1 MFRKFSLLVVALIL
15 VPTFA
20 ACAAKTDTV
29 TVTNMATVTQ
39 PVTVTVTSNV
49 TSPGVTSTATS
60 TVIATIT
67 LAPTPTVTGTPTTTA
82 GALAA
87 TGEGLFEAN
96 CTFTYC
102 HASFDDPN
110 ASGAFNAQPSAVA
123 FGKSA
128 LSFFDDAGNLF
139 VFIKSFMHQANTKL
153 FLTDDQYAQ
162 IIAYLLVQNGTLQS
176 SSLFGLGNMGGIKLM
191 P

>member
-1 MFRKFSLLVVALIL
+1 MFKKLLLLVVALIL
-15 VPTFA
+15 VPIFA
-20 ACAAKTDTV
+20 SCTTTNTV
-29 TVTNMATVTQ
+29 TVTNTATVTK
-39 PVTVTVTSNV
+39 PVTTTVTSNV
-49 TSPGVTSTATS
+49 TSSVTATATS
-60 TVIATIT
+60 TVIATVT

-87 TGEGLFEAN
+87 TGEGLFNAN

-102 HASFDDPN
+102 HASFSDPS
-110 ASGAFNAQPSAVA
+110 AGGAYNAQPSSVA

-139 VFIKSFMHQANTKL
+139 VFLKSFMHQANTKL

-162 IIAYLLVQNGTLQS
+162 VIAYLLVQNGTLQS
-176 SSLFGLGNMGGIKLM
+176 NSVFGLSNMGTVKLM